1 MEPDLHNETESR
13 KRLMTL
19 MTRHQRQIFAYIYA
33 LVPNRYDAEDL
44 LQETSLV
51 ICEKFNEFEEGTD
64 FVAWACQIAYW
75 RIRYSRQKYAR
86 SKVVFD
92 QEIVDAVA
100 QTASEMTK
108 ELDGRHEALGNC
120 LQKLPT
126 RDRDLLLVRY
136 EPGSGVE
143 EAAKR
148 SGRTLQTAYKALA
161 RMRKLLLDCVT
172 NKLVTRPERRMN
184 LTDKEILELNELCN
198 AVVEGTL
205 DGKAEGAAG
214 ALARHLE

>member
-1 MEPDLHNETESR
+1 
-13 KRLMTL
+13 
-19 MTRHQRQIFAYIYA
+19 MTRHQRRIFSYIYA
-33 LVPNRYDAEDL
+33 LVPDRYDAEDL

-51 ICEKFNEFEEGTD
+51 ICEKFDDFKEGTD

-75 RIRYSRQKYAR
+75 RVRYSRQKFAR

-100 QTASEMTK
+100 QTASEMVE
-108 ELDGRHEALGNC
+108 ELDDRHVALGNC
-120 LQKLPT
+120 LQKLHP

-148 SGRTLQTAYKALA
+148 SGRTLQTAYKTFA
-161 RMRKLLLDCVT
+161 RLRKLLLDCVSA
-172 NKLVTRPERRMN
+172 KL
-184 LTDKEILELNELCN
+184 
-198 AVVEGTL
+198 ASG
-205 DGKAEGAAG
+205 GAA
-214 ALARHLE
+214 